1 MTYNERR
8 LEMIRLQ
15 NELAKEK
22 RKFKNQSIKEQVL
35 FAFVASFIIVLSIYV
50 LNLQF
55 NKAVDKCS
63 QKHDIE
69 YCIRKL
75 R

>member
-1 MTYNERR
+1 MTYRERKE
-8 LEMIRLQ
+8 LEQQIK
-15 NELAKEK
+15 KEE
-22 RKFKNQSIKEQVL
+22 IKEWAL
-35 FAFVASFIIVLSIYV
+35 FIFIAPFIIVLSIYV

-63 QKHDIE
+63 QVHDVE
-69 YCIRKL
+69 YCIKKL

>member
-1 MTYNERR
+1 MTYRERKE
-8 LEMIRLQ
+8 LEQQIK
-15 NELAKEK
+15 KE
-22 RKFKNQSIKEQVL
+22 QIKEWVL
-35 FAFVASFIIVLSIYV
+35 FTFIVTFILMLTFYI
-50 LNLQF
+50 LNNQY